1 MKAAFTTIGCR
12 FNQFETAEMEDIFKA
27 MDFDIVP
34 FSDSANI
41 YVINTCTVTNRSDY
55 RCRQT
60 IRRAIQTNKDALIVV
75 TGCYSQINPKEI
87 GSIKGVDMIL
97 GNMEKLNIVNYLE
110 EFNVFKNGRREIKK
124 LDNTRIFV
132 SDINTAREFK
142 SRKISNFSGRTSAYL
157 KIQTGCDMTCSFC
170 IVTIAR
176 GPSISE
182 KPEIILNQAQELADS
197 GFKEIVLTGVNLG
210 SYGDNLNPK
219 IELSELVEML
229 TSVKGIERIRL
240 SSINPREVSEGLISL
255 IKKTEKVCRHLHIPL
270 QSGDN
275 EILKRMRR
283 DYSSEFY
290 KDLIMKLKSDIPD
303 IGIGADVIV
312 GFPGEDKGKFKN
324 TYKLIKELPL
334 SYLHVFTYSQRE
346 GTDAYNYNGQ
356 IIESTK
362 KERCSAIKKLGE
374 KKSDR
379 FRQGFIGKICKVLI
393 ENTRDRETGFLK
405 GYTDNYIPV
414 MLKACSERSESGGD
428 ELMNKI
434 VNVRITEVSG
444 DIVRGELE
452 KNNETE

>member
-12 FNQFETAEMEDIFKA
+12 FNQFETAEMEDLFKA
-27 MDFDIVP
+27 MNFDIVP
-34 FSDSANI
+34 FSNSANI

-60 IRRAIQTNKDALIVV
+60 IRRAIQTNKDAFIVV
-75 TGCYSQINPKEI
+75 TGCYSQINPEEI

-110 EFNVFKNGRREIKK
+110 EFNAFKNGKKEINK
-124 LDNTRIFV
+124 LDDTRIV
-132 SDINTAREFK
+132 VTDINAAKEFK

-210 SYGDNLNPK
+210 SYGDNLKPK
-219 IELSELVEML
+219 TELSELVEML
-229 TSVKGIERIRL
+229 TGVKGIERIRL
-240 SSINPREVSEGLISL
+240 SSINPREVSDRLISL
-255 IKKTEKVCRHLHIPL
+255 IKKSEKVCRHLHIPL

-275 EILKRMRR
+275 EILNKMRR
-283 DYSSEFY
+283 DYSTEFY
-290 KDLIMKLKSDIPD
+290 RDLTIKLKSNIPD

-312 GFPGEDKGKFKN
+312 GFPGEDEGKFKN
-324 TYKLIKELPL
+324 TYSLIEELPL

-346 GTDAYNYNGQ
+346 GTDAYTYNEQ
-356 IIESTK
+356 ITESTK
-362 KERCSAIKKLGE
+362 KERGSVIKKLGE
-374 KKSDR
+374 KKSNI
-379 FRQGFIGKICKVLI
+379 FREGFIGKTCKVLI
-393 ENTRDRETGFLK
+393 ENTRDRDTGLLK

-414 MLKACSERSESGGD
+414 MTGGGD
-428 ELMNKI
+428 ELMNKL

-444 DIVRGELE
+444 NAVIGKPV